1 MRTHVKE
8 ALSTLGAVIVIV
20 ALVHAG
26 IWFTLFGTP
35 DFSVLGFPFH
45 YFWFVAG
52 APFGMFVVYW
62 TYFKYITLQVQ
73 PEKDGMKAT
82 AEKEVG
88 AGEPAATTE
97 IGGDVDD

>member
-8 ALSTLGAVIVIV
+8 ALATLGAVALIVS
-20 ALVHAG
+20 LVHAG
-26 IWFTLFGTP
+26 IWFTLFGVP

-52 APFGMFVVYW
+52 APFAMFVVYW
-62 TYFKYITLQVQ
+62 GYFKFITLRVQ
-73 PEKDGMKAT
+73 PEKDEMKTT

-88 AGEPAATTE
+88 AGEPAVTTE
-97 IGGDVDD
+97 VGGDEDD